1 MPARRLRVDITGRS
15 ILRILVAA
23 ALVWTWLRLWQWVL
37 LFVIAAF
44 ITVGL
49 DPIVGWLDA
58 RRVRRRYGS
67 VLVVVTVAVL
77 LVAFCSLAGAELLS
91 QGKMLGERMDE
102 VQQEV
107 TRRVPPDLRQLLP
120 QPENGKAPD
129 QSGGPFTDYAAR
141 LGRAVVNGVL
151 SIAIALV
158 LTVYLLIDGRRTY
171 EWLVAFAPASQRPRV
186 RETAG
191 AARDAV
197 VGYVRGNVI
206 TSVIAGVTAYIF
218 LRIVGVP
225 AALLLAVLTALFDLI
240 PVLGIFLTVI
250 PMVLLALTVSSTAAI
265 ATIVFNAVYNV
276 FENYYLAP
284 KVYGKEMQLS
294 SLAVILAFAVGAELA
309 GVIGA
314 LIALPIAAVYPAVEN
329 IWLAERLAP
338 EVARDHRRIE
348 QTGEH

>member
-102 VQQEV
+102 VQQEI

-129 QSGGPFTDYAAR
+129 QSGGPFTEYAAR
-141 LGRAVVNGVL
+141 LGRAVLNGVL

-171 EWLVAFAPASQRPRV
+171 EWLIAFAPASQRPRV

-250 PMVLLALTVSSTAAI
+250 PMVLLALTVSTTAAI

>member
-44 ITVGL
+44 IAVGL

-67 VLVVVTVAVL
+67 VLVVVTFAVL

-102 VQQEV
+102 VQQEI

>member
-102 VQQEV
+102 VQQEI

>member
-102 VQQEV
+102 VQQEI

-129 QSGGPFTDYAAR
+129 QSGGPFTEYAAR
-141 LGRAVVNGVL
+141 LGRAVLNGVL

-218 LRIVGVP
+218 LRIIGVP

-250 PMVLLALTVSSTAAI
+250 PMVLLALTVSTTAAI